1 MHELKRSLSA
11 MWVVFGFLE
20 CTGFCGSEGSVRCH
34 SQVVMCV
41 ADVSVGQSI
50 ALRPLAD
57 GVFVET
63 SPGVKPGD
71 LVACMRVR
79 IHGIPRFSNI
89 QKFAVVTR
97 VKLQSEAAPAYRPA
111 PPKVEVCMHR

>member
-1 MHELKRSLSA
+1 MKVVVPSGLCLWLVVLFSLVWGEA
-11 MWVVFGFLE
+11 VVAINRPGINPFP
-20 CTGFCGSEGSVRCH
+20 
-34 SQVVMCV
+34 
-41 ADVSVGQSI
+41 DVSVGQSI

>member
-1 MHELKRSLSA
+1 M
-11 MWVVFGFLE
+11 
-20 CTGFCGSEGSVRCH
+20 
-34 SQVVMCV
+34 
-41 ADVSVGQSI
+41 ADVSAGQSI
-50 ALRPLAD
+50 TLHPLAD

-63 SPGVKPGD
+63 SPGVKPGK

-89 QKFAVVTR
+89 EKFAVITR
-97 VKLQSEAAPAYRPA
+97 VKVQSEATPAYRPA